1 MKTTSRILMVM
12 GGIILLCMPGAVA
25 QQTIPALNATVP
37 PLPVSI
43 TAPFIAISFSSDAS
57 AIAGGTSEFSAVF
70 GDSGTRNTETET
82 VTVAPFDY
90 NITNFYVISTEA
102 SCGGLGAAET
112 IVVTLRVD
120 GANTAIGGSCSTGA
134 AQNSFT
140 LDTDTITVTAG
151 QRLTI
156 SYALSGTILTRNVR
170 LGVSAMGYTVQEGST
185 NETVI
190 QTEPQTMNTTA
201 IDVNVHF
208 PGDVD
213 APGFDFWALF
223 IFWAFVLAI
232 CLRMGW
238 WFAAGF
244 AVPGLL
250 DAMFPASVPETFAV
264 WFVFVLIGVIMEAA
278 AARFSWGSYRNR
290 KKTGMA

>member
-1 MKTTSRILMVM
+1 MKTLNRNMMIA
-12 GGIILLCMPGAVA
+12 GAILLCVPGVMAQ

-43 TAPFIAISFSSDAS
+43 TAPFIAVSFSSDAS
-57 AIAGGTSEFSAVF
+57 AIIGGTSEFSAIF
-70 GDSGTRNTETET
+70 GDSGTRLIETET
-82 VTVAPFDY
+82 ATVAPFDY
-90 NITNFYVISTEA
+90 NITSFYVMSTEA

-120 GANTAIGGSCSTGA
+120 GANTALGGSCSTGA
-134 AQNSFT
+134 DQNSFT
-140 LDTDTITVTAG
+140 LDTDTISVTAG

-185 NETVI
+185 EETVI
-190 QTEPQTMNTTA
+190 QTEPQEMNMTA
-201 IDVNVHF
+201 IDVNVRF

-213 APGFDFWALF
+213 SPGFDFWALF
-223 IFWAFVLAI
+223 IFWAVMLAI

-238 WFAAGF
+238 WLAAGF

-250 DAMFPASVPETFAV
+250 DAMFPSSVPETFAV
-264 WFVFVLIGVIMEAA
+264 WFVFVLIGVILEAA
-278 AARFSWGSYRNR
+278 AARFSWGPYR
-290 KKTGMA
+290 KKTGM